1 MSARLWSAALLLPLV
16 SCFALLLPA
25 PRGPVTI
32 YVDCSGGS
40 DSLGDGTA
48 SSPLA
53 SPTAAR
59 DYIRSLQPL
68 AADVTVS
75 IAGTCVPTNPDG
87 ALNFSQPVLSLSAA
101 DSAPEGFAIS
111 YTSSSAVFM
120 GGIALDSWQPYKG
133 QGFTVLV

>member
-1 MSARLWSAALLLPLV
+1 MSARVWSAALLLPLV
-16 SCFALLLPA
+16 SCFALLLPS

-68 AADVTVS
+68 AADVTVRMP
-75 IAGTCVPTNPDG
+75 APATVPTNPDG
-87 ALNFSQPVLSLSAA
+87 ALNFSQP
-101 DSAPEGFAIS
+101 
-111 YTSSSAVFM
+111 
-120 GGIALDSWQPYKG
+120 
-133 QGFTVLV
+133 